1 MRIILPF
8 LVCVGLITII
18 CLFGGPM
25 IVGVVY
31 AAVNGWK
38 NVAKHRED
46 VDLKHKL
53 VDAGY
58 SADEVVR
65 IMNAGRKEKDDTS
78 DDDKDEAFLKIG

>member
-1 MRIILPF
+1 MTGGQI
-8 LVCVGLITII
+8 VGLVTII
-18 CLFGGPM
+18 CLFGGPL

-31 AAVNGWK
+31 AIVNGWK

-58 SADEVVR
+58 SADEIVR
-65 IMNAGRKEKDDTS
+65 IMQAGRKKPSPNGPADDLGETH
-78 DDDKDEAFLKIG
+78 LKVG